1 MTEQRGTA
9 ADTQERKMSFGQVLA
24 PGLPTLARAVAA
36 GVAAGAL
43 TLIPVGRLPLER
55 AALGGAALGA
65 VGLCALGIITDARRA
80 QQDSVEAPG
89 EESGEGSSGQA
100 PQRGL
105 VATCIRAAGVG
116 ALIGGIVTTAI
127 VLPDRLM
134 EKAVSRAGVRRPRL
148 VMAGAAAV
156 LSAVEEITDSEDV
169 SSDST
174 GTSSV
179 PEDASSVQP

>member
-1 MTEQRGTA
+1 M
-9 ADTQERKMSFGQVLA
+9 
-24 PGLPTLARAVAA
+24 PTPARAVVK

-43 TLIPVGRLPLER
+43 TLIPVGRLPLGR

-65 VGLCALGIITDARRA
+65 VGLCSLGLITDARRA
-80 QQDSVEAPG
+80 QQDPVEAPG
-89 EESGEGSSGQA
+89 EEPGEGSSDQA

-105 VATCIRAAGVG
+105 AATCIRAAGVG
-116 ALIGGIVTTAI
+116 ALIGGVVTTAI
-127 VLPDRLM
+127 VLLDRLT
-134 EKAVSRAGVRRPRL
+134 EKAVTRAGVRRPRL

-156 LSAVEEITDSEDV
+156 LSAVEEIMDSEDA

-174 GTSSV
+174 ATSSV